1 MSGEAVTG
9 NRLRAATT
17 AAVTA
22 ATAASGASLG
32 PTSTATPS
40 TVAPDDNPARRPRW
54 RILAPVARVLM
65 PLGSILGLWYLAIY
79 FSGLPA
85 FVIPRPERVIA
96 TLIEDRGFITIHLLA
111 TLQAAGIGLIFAN
124 IAGIGLAVLFD
135 AIPLTRAMLMPA
147 AITLRNMPYVAL
159 VTVLMLA
166 FGDTLG
172 SKVAVVALAG
182 FFPVLVNTMQG
193 LRAAD
198 PVMLD
203 RMRILNASWLQTFLF
218 VRLPYALPH
227 IVSAQ
232 EIAASGAIIV
242 AISAEWMISSTGLGY
257 IINRAMQ
264 TYRGDQVYAVA
275 LLGTFLSFLIYT
287 VVHQIGR
294 RLDWRDRGKR

>member
-1 MSGEAVTG
+1 MSGEALTG
-9 NRLRAATT
+9 NRLQ
-17 AAVTA
+17 VA
-22 ATAASGASLG
+22 ATATAAAPAAASGSTPG
-32 PTSTATPS
+32 PSSTATA
-40 TVAPDDNPARRPRW
+40 APGDTPARRPRR
-54 RILAPVARVLM
+54 RILAPAARVLM
-65 PLGSILGLWYLAIY
+65 PVGSILGLWYLAIW

-96 TLIEDRGFITIHLLA
+96 TLIEDRGFITVHLLA
-111 TLQAAGIGLIFAN
+111 TLRAAGLGLIFAN

-135 AIPLTRAMLMPA
+135 AIPLARAMLMPA

-172 SKVAVVALAG
+172 SKVCVVALAG

-275 LLGTFLSFLIYT
+275 LLATFLSFLIYT
-287 VVHQIGR
+287 VVHQLGR
-294 RLDWRDRGKR
+294 RLDWRSRGKH

>member
-1 MSGEAVTG
+1 MAQRE
-9 NRLRAATT
+9 
-17 AAVTA
+17 
-22 ATAASGASLG
+22 
-32 PTSTATPS
+32 
-40 TVAPDDNPARRPRW
+40 TVALRPPARGLSW
-54 RILAPVARVLM
+54 KILAPVLRVLM

-85 FVIPRPERVIA
+85 FVIPRPERVIE
-96 TLIEDRGFITIHLLA
+96 TLIEDRSFITVHLLA
-111 TLQAAGIGLIFAN
+111 TLQAAGIGLVIAN
-124 IAGIGLAVLFD
+124 VAGVGLAVMFD

-203 RMRILNASWLQTFLF
+203 RMRILNASWSRTFLS
-218 VRLPYALPH
+218 VRLPYALPF
-227 IVSAQ
+227 IISAQ
-232 EIAASGAIIV
+232 EIAASGSIIV

-275 LLGTFLSFLIYT
+275 LLATFLSFLIYT
-287 VVHQIGR
+287 LVHQIGR
-294 RLDWRDRGKR
+294 RLDWRPSSTDRA